1 MLQSNESQAEAKNE
15 QVLIF
20 QFSENKQEMQT
31 TFHKGEP
38 WIVAAD
44 ICQILDLP
52 NVTKALYAL
61 DEDEKLTLPI
71 VRAGQ
76 TREVNCV
83 NESGLYNLIFK
94 SRKREAKT
102 FRKWVT
108 SEVLPAIRKKGIYAM
123 NNNRYADNFIDAR
136 NIPYSSVLIN
146 DVPVR
151 VIIIEET
158 EYYSIN
164 DYHGAINS
172 RTGANQS
179 AKKLNALETLAVKIW
194 LFGNTHPAWFTKI
207 KGLEL
212 LASGSRVLK
221 SSNQLALPI

>member
-1 MLQSNESQAEAKNE
+1 MLHSQKETSNNE
-15 QVLIF
+15 VMTF
-20 QFSENKQEMQT
+20 QFSESQNQVRT
-31 TFHKGEP
+31 LL
-38 WIVAAD
+38 V
-44 ICQILDLP
+44 
-52 NVTKALYAL
+52 
-61 DEDEKLTLPI
+61 DEK
-71 VRAGQ
+71 VYFVGSD
-76 TREVNCV
+76 V
-83 NESGLYNLIFK
+83 
-94 SRKREAKT
+94 AKT
-102 FRKWVT
+102 LGYIKPQNAIRQHCKGALKQGILTKGGKQTMLVIPEGDVFRLIIHSELESAQKFESWVMDD
-108 SEVLPAIRKKGIYAM
+108 VLPTLRKKGIYAM

-151 VIIIEET
+151 VIMVDEV